1 MKKLRALTVVFD
13 NELQPWEVPAF
24 RGAVIAK
31 VGLENLLFHQHL
43 PDGGFINKYPL
54 IQYKNIRHSPAIF
67 CVEAGV
73 DEIHKLFGQKNWEI
87 RVGENNIVLKV
98 DQLDLKTLTLNVWD
112 KRFSYTISKWQAL
125 NSDNYKRYKELEGL
139 ADRLNFLEGILKAN
153 ILSFAKAI
161 EWNIEK
167 PIDLKIKNITSE
179 KIAKHKDIKVQ
190 VFDIEFGCNVFL
202 PNYIGLGKGAAL
214 GFGVVREFKPKKLE
228 V

>member
-1 MKKLRALTVVFD
+1 MKKLRTLTVVFD
-13 NELQPWEVPAF
+13 NELKPWEVPAF

-54 IQYKNIRHSPAIF
+54 IQYKNIRQSPAIF

-73 DEIHKLFGQKNWEI
+73 EEIHKLFGQKSWEI
-87 RVGENNIVLKV
+87 SIGDNKMVLKV

-112 KRFSYTISKWQAL
+112 KRFNYKINRWQAL
-125 NSDNYKRYKELEGL
+125 NSDNYKKYKELEGL
-139 ADRLNFLEGILKAN
+139 ADRLHFLESILKAN

-167 PIDLKIKNITSE
+167 PIELKIKDITAQN
-179 KIAKHKDIKVQ
+179 IAKHKDIKVE
-190 VFDIEFGCNVFL
+190 VFDVEFGCNVFCQTIL
-202 PNYIGLGKGAAL
+202 AL
-214 GFGVVREFKPKKLE
+214 ARAQHLALVWYVN
-228 V
+228 